1 MEDKIKEIMAIVL
14 KIQINDI
21 NENSSQDNLES
32 WDSLKHM
39 QLIVALE
46 EEFDV
51 DFDDTNLIEMQ
62 SFKLIKNTLLNIND

>member
-14 KIQINDI
+14 EIQINDI
-21 NENSSQDNLES
+21 DENSSQDNLES

-51 DFDDTNLIEMQ
+51 DFDDINLIEMQ